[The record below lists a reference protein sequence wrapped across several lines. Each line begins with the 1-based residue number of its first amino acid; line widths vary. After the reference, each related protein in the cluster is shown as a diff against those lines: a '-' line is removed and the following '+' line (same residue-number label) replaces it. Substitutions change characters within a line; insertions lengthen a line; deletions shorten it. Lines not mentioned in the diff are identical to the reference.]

1 MEQEVVKRKEAM
13 VLVKQLKQERDVRM
27 IKERQRIQ
35 KMIKQQHDTYIDA
48 NQSLSRIKIEAAR
61 YKDSSLEGYD

>member
-1 MEQEVVKRKEAM
+1 MEQEVAKRKEAM

-35 KMIKQQHDTYIDA
+35 KMIKQQQDAYIDA
-48 NQSLSRIKIEAAR
+48 NRSLSSIRKEAAR
-61 YKDSSLEGYD
+61 